1 MNRFLLD
8 LAAISLGG
16 GAVVLLLLL
25 AARLTRGRYAARWR
39 CTAWLLLSLRLAAG
53 GQQNLNPALLIDAYC
68 AQSGESVKT
77 ASIRRTALYDGAG
90 APFC

>member
-8 LAAISLGG
+8 LAALSLGG

-39 CTAWLLLSLRLAAG
+39 WVLAWLLLCLRLAV
-53 GQQNLNPALLIDAYC
+53 PFSLLPVL
-68 AQSGESVKT
+68 QSV
-77 ASIRRTALYDGAG
+77 
-90 APFC
+90 P